1 MSQNI
6 VSVVFTAEER
16 AALLATVDQ
25 LQTQLLPK
33 TIAMDA
39 GQRRELM
46 KMGVKSENFCRQ
58 AISALD
64 KNRQVVPPSLG
75 LDDAIADLAALDLL
89 RPVLLDLEKLVERLR
104 DTDTALGSDLMDA
117 AVEGY
122 ALLKVT
128 GDRQGLDG
136 LVKDLGLRFARRGRR
151 SDIPEPDATPEPVA
165 ATP

>member
-6 VSVVFTAEER
+6 VSIVFTAEESN
-16 AALLATVDQ
+16 ALLATIEQ
-25 LQTQLLPK
+25 LKTQLLPK
-33 TIAMDA
+33 TIALDA
-39 GQRRELM
+39 DQRRDLL

-75 LDDAIADLAALDLL
+75 LDDALLDLAALDLL

-104 DTDTALGSDLMDA
+104 DTATALGSDLMDA
-117 AVEGY
+117 SVEGY

-128 GDRQGLDG
+128 GRNQGLDG
-136 LVKDLGLRFARRGRR
+136 LVKELGGRFARRSRK
-151 SDIPEPDATPEPVA
+151 PDGEAGPA
-165 ATP
+165 APTT

>member
-6 VSVVFTAEER
+6 VSIDFTTEER
-16 AALLATVDQ
+16 TALLATVEQ
-25 LQTQLLPK
+25 LKTQLLPK
-33 TIAMDA
+33 TIALDA
-39 GQRRELM
+39 DDRRELL

-75 LDDAIADLAALDLL
+75 LDDAMLDLVALDLL
-89 RPVLLDLEKLVERLR
+89 RPVLQDLEKLVERLR

-117 AVEGY
+117 SVEGY

-128 GDRQGLDG
+128 GRNQGLDG
-136 LVKDLGLRFARRGRR
+136 LVKELGSRFARRSRKPGN
-151 SDIPEPDATPEPVA
+151 DGEPGNTTP
-165 ATP
+165 